1 LRAFGGHDHRKSA
14 LERAFELARSG
25 SCLSIRDIAFKLNSE
40 KYDISH
46 LEGPALRKQFQ
57 DLIDEAIKPKEQ

>member
-1 LRAFGGHDHRKSA
+1 MDNRKSA

-25 SCLSIRDIAFKLNSE
+25 SCLTIRDIAFRLNSE

-46 LEGPALRKQFQ
+46 LEGPALRKQLQ

>member
-1 LRAFGGHDHRKSA
+1 MDYRKSA

-25 SCLSIRDIAFKLNSE
+25 NCLTIRDIALKLNSE

-46 LEGPALRKQFQ
+46 LEGPALRMQLLA
-57 DLIDEAIKPKEQ
+57 LIEEATKPVDRG